1 MYADDINEPFLH
13 YKDDEANNIDDDKIR
28 QSIRNGFISK
38 VYGILTYQIVITS
51 IFIYFALISSSFQEL
66 LLKSVSI
73 YYLCTFVSLFCV
85 LLPLCSQKI
94 YQKVPE
100 NYIILTIF
108 TLSYSWIIAAICCLY
123 TFRSVMT
130 ALFLTF
136 VTVFSLSI
144 YAKTSKKDLTI
155 CGGTLFVCLIL
166 LIFSSLIFIIIPIPL
181 YNLLFYFI
189 SLVLF
194 SIYLIYDTQLLIG
207 KGRVKFSEDD
217 YILAAINIYLDV
229 ILLFLKILEIFGEK
243 K

>member
-13 YKDDEANNIDDDKIR
+13 YKDDEANDIDDDKIR

-38 VYGILTYQIVITS
+38 VYGILTYQIVITAAVVYLA
-51 IFIYFALISSSFQEL
+51 FISSSFQEL
-66 LLKSVSI
+66 LLKSVFM

-85 LLPLCSQKI
+85 LLPLCSQNI
-94 YQKVPE
+94 YQKVPA

-108 TLSYSWIIAAICCLY
+108 TLSYSWIVASICCLY
-123 TFRSVMT
+123 SFRSVMV
-130 ALFLTF
+130 AIFLTF
-136 VTVFSLSI
+136 ITVFSLSM
-144 YAKTSKKDLTI
+144 YAWRTKKDFTV
-155 CGGTLFVCLIL
+155 CGGVLFNCLIL
-166 LIFSSLIFIIIPIPL
+166 LIFSTLIFIFLPIPL
-181 YNLLFYFI
+181 SNLVFTYI

-207 KGRVKFSEDD
+207 EGRVKFSEDN

-229 ILLFLKILEIFGEK
+229 IILFLKILQIFGEK

>member
-1 MYADDINEPFLH
+1 MYADDINEPFLN
-13 YKDDEANNIDDDKIR
+13 YKDDEANDADDYKIR
-28 QSIRNGFISK
+28 ESIRNGFISK
-38 VYGILTYQIVITS
+38 VYGIITYQIVITA
-51 IFIYFALISSSFQEL
+51 IVVYFAFISSSFQEL
-66 LLKSVSI
+66 LLKSVSM
-73 YYLCTFVSLFCV
+73 YYLCSFLSLFCV
-85 LLPLCSQKI
+85 LLPLCSPNI
-94 YQKVPE
+94 YQKVPM

-108 TLSYSWIIAAICCLY
+108 TLSYSWLIAMVCCLY

-130 ALFLTF
+130 AIFLTF
-136 VTVFSLSI
+136 VTVLSLTI
-144 YAKTSKKDLTI
+144 YAWRTKKDFTV

-166 LIFSSLIFIIIPIPL
+166 LIFSSIIFIFLPIPL
-181 YNLLFYFI
+181 SNLVFTYI

-229 ILLFLKILEIFGEK
+229 IILFLKILQIFGEK

>member
-1 MYADDINEPFLH
+1 MYADDINEPFLN
-13 YKDDEANNIDDDKIR
+13 YKEDEANDIDDDKIR

-38 VYGILTYQIVITS
+38 VYGILTFQIIITS
-51 IFIYFALISSSFQEL
+51 IVVYFALISPSFQEL
-66 LLKSVSI
+66 LLKSASM
-73 YYLCTFVSLFCV
+73 YYLSTFISLFCL
-85 LLPLCSQKI
+85 LLPLCSPKI
-94 YQKVPE
+94 YQKVPT

-108 TLSYSWIIAAICCLY
+108 TLSYSWLVALVCCLY

-144 YAKTSKKDLTI
+144 YAMTTKKDFTV

-181 YNLLFYFI
+181 SNLLFNYI

-217 YILAAINIYLDV
+217 YILAAINIYLD
-229 ILLFLKILEIFGEK
+229 IIILFLKILQIFGEK